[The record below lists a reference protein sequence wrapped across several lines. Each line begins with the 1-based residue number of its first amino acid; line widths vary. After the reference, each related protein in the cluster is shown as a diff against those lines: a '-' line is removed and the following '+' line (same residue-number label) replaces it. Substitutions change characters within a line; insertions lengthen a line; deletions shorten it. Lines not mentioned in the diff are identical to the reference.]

1 MTEMNAWIMSSYL
14 FYPHFLD
21 TPEQESNYH
30 PQAKSD
36 LLPIFVNKVL
46 LEHVHAHLSVYC
58 LWLLSCC
65 SSRIVEYLQYRLHKP
80 SAPPC

>member
-30 PQAKSD
+30 SQAKSD

-46 LEHVHAHLSVYC
+46 LEHGQAHLSVYGC
-58 LWLLSCC
+58 FPAAAAELLSTYNTDFT
-65 SSRIVEYLQYRLHKP
+65 SHQPHHVD
-80 SAPPC
+80 